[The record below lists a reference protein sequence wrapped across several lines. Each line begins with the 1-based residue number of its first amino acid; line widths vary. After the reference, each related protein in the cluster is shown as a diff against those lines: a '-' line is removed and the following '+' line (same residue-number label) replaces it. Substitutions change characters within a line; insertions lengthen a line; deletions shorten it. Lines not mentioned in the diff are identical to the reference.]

1 MSDQDKPRCEH
12 GIPIERL
19 PTPHLC
25 RSRHNWKK
33 SLVAA
38 LRSLSEEER
47 AQVIGELAVEEPVT
61 CAYCRVA
68 PAMPGEK
75 TCERCSL

>member
-1 MSDQDKPRCEH
+1 MKDQDKPRCEH

-33 SLVAA
+33 SLVQA

-47 AQVIGELAVEEPVT
+47 AWVIGELEEPVT
-61 CAYCRVA
+61 CAHCRVA
-68 PAMPGEK
+68 LAMLGEK